1 MEGNCV
7 FVIRRKNNQQ
17 EEEIGSFLRRITLSV
32 RTVLDKFDSVIL
44 DARGRNISY
53 ACDIATSKNLENFVE
68 IKDIKLNKVMIEA
81 KEGNPK
87 KKIIRLAS
95 LRIELKRLSR

>member
-1 MEGNCV
+1 MEGNCI
-7 FVIRRKNNQQ
+7 FVIRRKDKNI
-17 EEEIGSFLRRITLSV
+17 EEEMGNFVRRIALSV

-53 ACDIATSKNLENFVE
+53 ACDIATSKNLENLVE
-68 IKDIKLNKVMIEA
+68 IKNIKLDKVEFES

-87 KKIIRLAS
+87 KKMIRLAS
-95 LRIELKRLSR
+95 MRIELRKK